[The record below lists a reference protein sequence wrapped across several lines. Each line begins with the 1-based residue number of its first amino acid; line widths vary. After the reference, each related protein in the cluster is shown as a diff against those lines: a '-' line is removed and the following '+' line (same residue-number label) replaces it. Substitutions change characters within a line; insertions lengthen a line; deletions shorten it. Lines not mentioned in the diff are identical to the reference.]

1 MIKGGLV
8 DTGRLREMG
17 SCPFITFPKWR
28 ADSSGC
34 SPWVSALR
42 LGLTHPTW
50 KSRLKTD
57 CSWRVW
63 GCRALWAEGLDIMEQ
78 LSSPSRCILSVHRA
92 LGKESASPPCSWLGS
107 RACLRVQGWD

>member
-17 SCPFITFPKWR
+17 SCPFITFPKWG

-42 LGLTHPTW
+42 LGLTHPTC
-50 KSRLKTD
+50 KSHLKTD
-57 CSWRVW
+57 CGWRV
-63 GCRALWAEGLDIMEQ
+63 
-78 LSSPSRCILSVHRA
+78 
-92 LGKESASPPCSWLGS
+92 
-107 RACLRVQGWD
+107 